1 MYKYPYDKLCKS
13 WHTGDMAIVHVLP
26 LSVVRGRL
34 SEFVARFR
42 ADGIGAE
49 PIVFGTQRRPEAV
62 LLPFEAYERLRESA
76 ERQQGV
82 AEATASVRAE
92 GLVPSREADRIAERW
107 IRGEITEDEMYE
119 ETVRHYRR
127 P

>member
-1 MYKYPYDKLCKS
+1 M
-13 WHTGDMAIVHVLP
+13 LP

-34 SEFVARFR
+34 SEFVARVR

-49 PIVFGTQRRPEAV
+49 PIVFGTPRRPEAV
-62 LLPFEAYERLRESA
+62 LLPFEAYERLRESS
-76 ERQQGV
+76 ERRQGM

-92 GLVPSREADRIAERW
+92 GLAPSREADKIAERW
-107 IRGEITEDEMYE
+107 IHGDITEDEMYE